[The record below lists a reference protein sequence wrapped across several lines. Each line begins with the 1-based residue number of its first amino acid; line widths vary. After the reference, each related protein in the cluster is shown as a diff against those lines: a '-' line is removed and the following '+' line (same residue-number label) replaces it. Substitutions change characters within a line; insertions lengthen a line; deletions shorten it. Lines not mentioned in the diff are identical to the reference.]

1 MFFKSKKKK
10 RIIAIKNVFKVW
22 IVSNISI
29 AGFVKESI
37 KDRFESFIKKDN
49 LSIWYFIGA
58 SDSLTQREKS
68 IDNSDF
74 LLLTTEIFEDLG
86 FDMDSVSDCIKSYVD
101 NTWTD
106 EEFAYLMLGGQAC
119 NKFLSVNKD
128 NSGMFQYI
136 EKVIERMI
144 E

>member
-10 RIIAIKNVFKVW
+10 RIIAIKDVFKVW

-29 AGFVKESI
+29 AGFVKGSI

-58 SDSLTQREKS
+58 SDSLTQRENS

-101 NTWTD
+101 TTG
-106 EEFAYLMLGGQAC
+106 LMKSL
-119 NKFLSVNKD
+119 L
-128 NSGMFQYI
+128 I
-136 EKVIERMI
+136 
-144 E
+144 